1 MAENNSIETDPGFSL
16 RTPQGRKP
24 AQPAQPAPA
33 AAPSMPAVQRREYS
47 APQVPDAHLEWARPQ
62 PQAPASPVAQPQ
74 ARPAVAV
81 APAPRPAAPAR
92 AAVEGTGLTVRDLK
106 VFYGPV
112 PAVRGVSLDCPP
124 GQVVGVIGANGAGKT
139 SLLSGIAGLVKTQG
153 GSVDLDGRD
162 ITGWPAHRRGQAG
175 IVYVA
180 ERWRVFPSLS
190 VRENLTVGGWGLD
203 KGEVND
209 RVEKIFTMF
218 PRLKER
224 EKVPSFR
231 LSGGEQRMVSIGRA
245 LVTGARVILFDELS
259 LGLAPRIV
267 SDLIGTVRSIAD
279 EGRIIVL
286 VEQYIGV
293 LLKTADTIHVLERGR
308 VKFASPSQ
316 EAAKWLELN
325 GYMAHANTA
334 RDRAAGAQ
342 SPAAVATGEGR

>member
-1 MAENNSIETDPGFSL
+1 MSDDNSIETDPGFSL
-16 RTPQGRKP
+16 RTPPGGQP
-24 AQPAQPAPA
+24 AQPAQP
-33 AAPSMPAVQRREYS
+33 APSMPAVQRRDYS
-47 APQVPDAHLEWARPQ
+47 APQVPEGRLEWARSQ
-62 PQAPASPVAQPQ
+62 PQAAAAPVAQSQ
-74 ARPAVAV
+74 AQTAVPAGAA
-81 APAPRPAAPAR
+81 APPSPPAR

-139 SLLSGIAGLVKTQG
+139 SLLSGIAGLVRTQG

-180 ERWRVFPSLS
+180 ERRRVFPSLS

-203 KGEVND
+203 KAEVND

-267 SDLIGTVRSIAD
+267 ADLVGTVRSIAD

-293 LLKTADTIHVLERGR
+293 LLKAADTIHVLERGR
-308 VKFASPSQ
+308 VKFHGPSQ
-316 EAAKWLELN
+316 QAASWLEEN
-325 GYMAHANTA
+325 GYMAHAKTA
-334 RDRAAGAQ
+334 GQRAAGAK